1 MAMQKEEV
9 IANLY
14 GLRAGLSVISQEHDK
29 IKAAENKFKDE
40 SAELSEKSNA
50 LENDIQKSQSELE
63 RRSNNINDNIKEY
76 KIKKIKSL
84 VPFIIL
90 SVITIIFGI
99 LFVNLKREYGVTTIK
114 PYYCG
119 AVFGVALLCIFL
131 LVTNILDVLEVIKNS
146 ILSEILDCCIWSDF
160 LSNFICATVI
170 LGGIGCSIATIP
182 LFIDCSK
189 DKGALYCGLVFTG
202 IVFFGLLALIYLIR
216 TIIYSIN
223 HKSYKTEK
231 VECESKEVD
240 FQTEL
245 KNFRAK
251 SAEMQM
257 KKTQINR
264 RRECEIAPHVVK
276 VKDTYAV
283 LRKGFCSI
291 LDERDWQ
298 NVDLVIYYLETRRAD
313 TLKEALQLV
322 DRELQTQRIENLIC
336 DATQCIVN
344 TLNEGFRSMQQSLA
358 VVYNGLSQQ
367 LSGISSQL
375 SNMNSTLV
383 SSQVMNQAL
392 MAKMNVTSNQMVSEL
407 REIKNN
413 AEYMRLKLT

>member
-1 MAMQKEEV
+1 MSKKEGLNMVTQKEEV

-14 GLRAGLSVISQEHDK
+14 GLRAGLSVISQEHDS
-29 IKAAENKFKDE
+29 IQAAEDYAVGKLDWLKSRGKEIEKRKETINEQSTQFDKSISDNKACIIVSIIQLLVFAVIAVVCIIKFFDFK
-40 SAELSEKSNA
+40 NF
-50 LENDIQKSQSELE
+50 
-63 RRSNNINDNIKEY
+63 Y
-76 KIKKIKSL
+76 
-84 VPFIIL
+84 
-90 SVITIIFGI
+90 SVTAIM
-99 LFVNLKREYGVTTIK
+99 
-114 PYYCG
+114 PYICG
-119 AVFGVALLCIFL
+119 AVFGVALFCVVMGLQILYMWKWGGGIVFSFPDGCSMPAL
-131 LVTNILDVLEVIKNS
+131 LV
-146 ILSEILDCCIWSDF
+146 
-160 LSNFICATVI
+160 
-170 LGGIGCSIATIP
+170 LGGIGCSFATIG
-182 LFIDCSK
+182 LFVTYRS
-189 DKGALYCGLVFTG
+189 DKG
-202 IVFFGLLALIYLIR
+202 IVFCGLAFAGIVLGVLVTVIS
-216 TIIYSIN
+216 IIQIVIHSLD
-223 HKSYKTEK
+223 YKRY
-231 VECESKEVD
+231 VSKRISQAAE
-240 FQTEL
+240 FEAEL
-245 KNFRAK
+245 NK
-251 SAEMQM
+251 MQM
-257 KKTQINR
+257 FTVNVPNKKAQITNER
-264 RRECEIAPHVVK
+264 ARAIAPHVVK

-413 AEYMRLKLT
+413 AEYMRLKLS